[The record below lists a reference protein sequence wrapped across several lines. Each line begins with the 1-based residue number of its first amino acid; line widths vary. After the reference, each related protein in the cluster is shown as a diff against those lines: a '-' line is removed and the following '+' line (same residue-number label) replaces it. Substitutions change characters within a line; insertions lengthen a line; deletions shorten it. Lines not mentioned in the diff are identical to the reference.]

1 MTFFVPLLMQP
12 ESQRGVVC
20 FSLCLFAVVNWRT
33 PTMKIVSHQIRNTVR
48 FREESYQWESE
59 QINVF
64 VSPTSFRSFSS
75 KWIEATF
82 LPPLECFYEMRSSPS
97 FTVQSVIKPHGTVLL
112 ISSGHLVI
120 FRRKGDKEEECLW
133 IDISWHPLS
142 LGDHSTSLHPPPRPP
157 MPRPLISFTQKQFSL
172 VFRYFSLQTLV
183 VMSSTWHALQ
193 TGECDV
199 LGVLG
204 GRGGGVPGWLQETH
218 THTQQ

>member
-1 MTFFVPLLMQP
+1 MTFFVPLLVQP
-12 ESQRGVVC
+12 ESQRGDVC

-97 FTVQSVIKPHGTVLL
+97 FTVQSVIKPHDTVLL
-112 ISSGHLVI
+112 ISSGHLFI
-120 FRRKGDKEEECLW
+120 FRRKGDKEEEFLW

-142 LGDHSTSLHPPPRPP
+142 LGDHSTSLPPHAPP
-157 MPRPLISFTQKQFSL
+157 
-172 VFRYFSLQTLV
+172 
-183 VMSSTWHALQ
+183 HASAVNLLHSKAIL
-193 TGECDV
+193 TCI
-199 LGVLG
+199 
-204 GRGGGVPGWLQETH
+204 
-218 THTQQ
+218 